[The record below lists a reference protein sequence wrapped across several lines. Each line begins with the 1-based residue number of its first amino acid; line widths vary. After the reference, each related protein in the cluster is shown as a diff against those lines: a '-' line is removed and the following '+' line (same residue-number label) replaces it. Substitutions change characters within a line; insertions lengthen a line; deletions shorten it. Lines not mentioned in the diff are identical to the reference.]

1 MIMIGVIF
9 SSSWC
14 CVSAPKGCWVSR
26 DVVVPWVEMP
36 EEQSDPQAV
45 SSSSMDVKVEQQTE
59 PQRCSPSHRDHER
72 RQAGGCAVSGVV
84 TGAVG
89 GVVTGAVGG
98 VVTGAVGGVVTGA
111 VGGVVT
117 GAVGGVV
124 TGAVGGVVTGAVG
137 GVVTGAVGG
146 VVTGAVG
153 GVVTGAVGARDS
165 CRGGPAGMW
174 LTGKPGFKYSY
185 ENIDSEKFMK
195 AEALSPVCSAP
206 WHVKHEPMEVHHGT

>member
-117 GAVGGVV
+117 GAVG
-124 TGAVGGVVTGAVG
+124 
-137 GVVTGAVGG
+137 
-146 VVTGAVG
+146 
-153 GVVTGAVGARDS
+153 ARDS

>member
-59 PQRCSPSHRDHER
+59 PQRCSPSYRDHERRQAGGCPPFHRDHER
-72 RQAGGCAVSGVV
+72 RQAGGCAVS
-84 TGAVG
+84 
-89 GVVTGAVGG
+89 
-98 VVTGAVGGVVTGA
+98 
-111 VGGVVT
+111 
-117 GAVGGVV
+117 
-124 TGAVGGVVTGAVG
+124 
-137 GVVTGAVGG
+137 G

>member
-59 PQRCSPSHRDHER
+59 PQRCSPSYRDHERRQAVGCPPSHRDHER
-72 RQAGGCAVSGVV
+72 RQAGGCAVS
-84 TGAVG
+84 
-89 GVVTGAVGG
+89 
-98 VVTGAVGGVVTGA
+98 
-111 VGGVVT
+111 
-117 GAVGGVV
+117 GVV